1 MKIPNQSNNSLDEKF
16 VTIKSLSDLPDDHHE
31 LFNAHKNKILDII
44 LDANNSNPEGN
55 INPDGKLFSL
65 VDYIAF
71 QSLQVQALQRDLQ
84 VAFNTLLEMGK
95 VLDTK
100 DDSKTS

>member
-1 MKIPNQSNNSLDEKF
+1 MKIHNQSNNSLDEKF

-55 INPDGKLFSL
+55 TNPDGKLFSL

-100 DDSKTS
+100 ADAKTF

>member
-16 VTIKSLSDLPDDHHE
+16 VTIKSLSDLPADHHE

-55 INPDGKLFSL
+55 TNPDGKLFSL
-65 VDYIAF
+65 GDYIAF